1 MKCRRIASVKAVT
14 ACDLYCL
21 SREDFEL
28 VLDEFP
34 HMRRIMETV
43 ARERLAMIQRTLEP
57 SPGQLNST
65 ANSSDDLQTSPPKVN
80 QYIPALHAV
89 TSSPST
95 EEYTDPADVV

>member
-1 MKCRRIASVKAVT
+1 VKAVT

-57 SPGQLNST
+57 SQGQLNST
-65 ANSSDDLQTSPPKVN
+65 TSSSDDLQTSPPKVN
-80 QYIPALHAV
+80 QYTPALHAV

-95 EEYTDPADVV
+95 EEYTDPADMV